1 MTIKIKSDNGR
12 PVLQGVQEA
21 SVQSGFLHAFFNTLN
36 GMSVEYSV
44 IRNYETL
51 PQKVTG
57 TDIDMVVRSADFRR
71 ITSAV
76 DAVARSV
83 GYARWKS
90 YRKNYD
96 IVQTSYAPIECEN
109 PEDVVR
115 VDFMMDGVKW
125 RGLDLMDPQV
135 IWDNTVTLGGVRVLK
150 DPAKTALTLINSLV
164 FGSGLK
170 EKYLAEYTSLEGGDK
185 KRADKLISD
194 SIGASAKHVIEHLAA
209 LSSQPS
215 GHPASALDTRPIRS
229 SFMKAKAMK
238 APSILSGLASWA
250 KTSVTRLLAP
260 PGLFV
265 VFIGP
270 DGCGKSTMNAE
281 VQRRCARM
289 FSGVDTF
296 HLFPKPG
303 IFASLD
309 RKSMK
314 RWEKRH
320 TDRQE
325 WELRSA
331 TFPAWKSIARCSYLL
346 LRFWAGYLLWVY
358 PRVSRGR
365 LVIGE
370 RWCYDI
376 LFDPASKGI
385 GLPYRLRRFFYS
397 LCPSPSVTLVLAGA
411 PEKMAERKK
420 ELPVGEITKQLDAMK
435 KELGGRKG
443 ISIAD
448 STAGIEETFKS
459 VLKALISA

>member
-12 PVLQGVQEA
+12 PGLQVAQEA
-21 SVQSGFLHAFFNTLN
+21 SEQSGFLHAFFKTLADLD
-36 GMSVEYSV
+36 VEYSV

-57 TDIDMVVRSADFRR
+57 TDIDMVVRSADFGR
-71 ITSAV
+71 ITSAI
-76 DAVARSV
+76 DAAARSV
-83 GYARWKS
+83 GYTRWKS

-96 IVQTSYAPIECEN
+96 IVQTSYAPLACVN

-135 IWDNTVTLGGVRVLK
+135 IRDNTVTLSGVRVLK

-164 FGSGLK
+164 FGAGLK
-170 EKYLAEYTSLEGGDK
+170 EKYLAEYISLGDGDK
-185 KRADKLISD
+185 KTADKLIND
-194 SIGASAKHVIEHLAA
+194 AIGASTKDVIEHLAS
-209 LSSQPS
+209 LSSRPSGQPS
-215 GHPASALDTRPIRS
+215 SILDTRPIRS
-229 SFMKAKAMK
+229 SFMKAKVLK
-238 APSILSGLASWA
+238 APSILSGLASWVR
-250 KTSVTRLLAP
+250 TSVTRLLAP

-281 VQRRCARM
+281 VQRRCSRM

-303 IFASLD
+303 IFALLD
-309 RKSMK
+309 RKSVK

-320 TDRQE
+320 TGRQE

-331 TFPAWKSIARCSYLL
+331 TFPVWKSIARCSYLL
-346 LRFWAGYLLWVY
+346 VRFWAGYLLWVY
-358 PRVSRGR
+358 PRVSKGR

-385 GLPYRLRRFFYS
+385 SLPYRLRRFFYS

-420 ELPVGEITKQLDAMK
+420 ELPVEEITKQLDAMK
-435 KELGGRKG
+435 KELGGRKAVTF
-443 ISIAD
+443 AD
-448 STAGIEETFKS
+448 STAGIEETFRS